1 MSRISHSLTAAA
13 PAIWYDHV
21 LLATALMAVGSTMA
35 ISAHARTW
43 GRVANPAPMTI
54 APPQRLI
61 SRSKGEEMSSPAIEQ
76 SPMSGAH
83 QSQYDWEN
91 ADAASA

>member
-1 MSRISHSLTAAA
+1 
-13 PAIWYDHV
+13 
-21 LLATALMAVGSTMA
+21 LATALMAVGSTMA

-43 GRVANPAPMTI
+43 GRLANPAPMTS

-61 SRSKGEEMSSPAIEQ
+61 SSSKGEEMSSPAIEQ

-83 QSQYDWEN
+83 QSQYDCEN